1 MPKVS
6 SFPLFLSD
14 VSVRILRQIVIV
26 QEPESRPSRFNKIA
40 IQGTPEMAVD
50 QEVRAYR
57 ETAHSIITV
66 KL

>member
-1 MPKVS
+1 MPNVS
-6 SFPLFLSD
+6 SVPPFLSYAP
-14 VSVRILRQIVIV
+14 VRILGQIVIV

-40 IQGTPEMAVD
+40 IQGTPQMAVD

-57 ETAHSIITV
+57 ETAHTIITV